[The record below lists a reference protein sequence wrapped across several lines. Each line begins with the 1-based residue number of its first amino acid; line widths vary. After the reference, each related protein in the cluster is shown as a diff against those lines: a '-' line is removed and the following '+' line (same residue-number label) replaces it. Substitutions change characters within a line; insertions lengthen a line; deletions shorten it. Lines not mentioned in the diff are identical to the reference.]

1 MRVEDFKRLV
11 GKTVNV
17 RLPRHFQEDI
27 PMRLLGYTIRLKKGD
42 RGDELIRQLIVADR
56 SGTEYYVRM
65 EDVYEQVQQ

>member
-1 MRVEDFKRLV
+1 MRIEDFKRLV

-17 RLPRHFQEDI
+17 HLPRHFQEDI
-27 PMRLLGYTIRLKKGD
+27 PMQLLGYTIRLKKGD

>member
-17 RLPRHFQEDI
+17 HLPRHFQEDI
-27 PMRLLGYTIRLKKGD
+27 PMRLLGYAIRLKKGD